1 MNRTGLIIALAI
13 AVIVGMAFGFYP
25 ELDLSIAR
33 YFYRFEDASHNM
45 FAFRIYPPLMLA
57 RDVGLWIGAV
67 LV

>member
-33 YFYRFEDASHNM
+33 YFYS
-45 FAFRIYPPLMLA
+45 
-57 RDVGLWIGAV
+57 V
-67 LV
+67 